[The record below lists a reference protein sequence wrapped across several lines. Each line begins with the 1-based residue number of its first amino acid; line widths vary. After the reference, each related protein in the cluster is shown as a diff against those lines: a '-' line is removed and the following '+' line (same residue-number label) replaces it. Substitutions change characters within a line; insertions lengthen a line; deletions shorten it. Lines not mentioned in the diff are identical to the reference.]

1 MAFEIQD
8 YKNRVKKISSNT
20 KKLVEYFQKSS
31 YIDEIFYCLSPKYK
45 ENYEK
50 LVIDENSLCGV
61 VSITFKKDFQKVYD
75 NLNFPKGPSLGTEFT
90 LLMPYTYLAHYDLI
104 VSKEGKEFL
113 EKINLPINLL
123 RISVGIENIE
133 EIKKEFEKLNTI

>member
-1 MAFEIQD
+1 M
-8 YKNRVKKISSNT
+8 
-20 KKLVEYFQKSS
+20 
-31 YIDEIFYCLSPKYK
+31 
-45 ENYEK
+45 
-50 LVIDENSLCGV
+50 IDENSLCGII
-61 VSITFKKDFQKVYD
+61 SITFKKDFQKVYD

-123 RISVGIENIE
+123 RISVGVENID
-133 EIKKEFEKLNTI
+133 EIINEFEKVNTV

>member
-1 MAFEIQD
+1 
-8 YKNRVKKISSNT
+8 
-20 KKLVEYFQKSS
+20 
-31 YIDEIFYCLSPKYK
+31 
-45 ENYEK
+45 
-50 LVIDENSLCGV
+50 VIDENSLCGII
-61 VSITFKKDFQKVYD
+61 SITFKKDFQKVYD